1 MKALI
6 VPGVT
11 DLNKGDQALVWESHR
26 IALDTKLFDEVSIL
40 SLGDTEEEYQL
51 LCAQS
56 EAKGYRIIQNILKH
70 PRRGKHP
77 KGDVIG
83 EGLFYLLFQVF
94 NGVKDLISRGFLL
107 QVCRSKFL
115 TNLFFSTETAQTI
128 AEFRNTDA
136 VFIKGG
142 GFIHAHGEKT
152 APYVIWFFLFYIKL
166 GLKLKKKVVFLPN
179 SYGPFDGLTVKSQ
192 IRNTLIKMDLI
203 LARENIS
210 AQKISQLLNKSVTVS
225 PDLGFYL
232 KASDKDVGRKILNR
246 YGFSQDDKVVGI
258 TIRPWRFPGKDN
270 PEELYEKYINSVKA
284 LALHIQQEGFK
295 VAFFNQSL
303 GPNAHED
310 DRNAIQYLI
319 SKFDESDKH
328 KFVWVNDNF
337 NCEDLKSIYSNLFFF
352 IGTRFHSVIFSMTS
366 LVPSIAIGYGGNKA
380 KGIMSDFQLDD
391 FVIQIEDVTPLALT
405 SRFDKGIKQ
414 YSFIKG
420 RLEENIILLEQKR
433 IEVINLIKNSI
444 SGVK

>member
-1 MKALI
+1 MKAI
-6 VPGVT
+6 VVPGVT

-26 IALDTKLFDEVSIL
+26 IAMDTQLFEEVSIL

-77 KGDVIG
+77 KGNVIG
-83 EGLFYLLFQVF
+83 EGVFYLLFQVF
-94 NGVKDLISRGFLL
+94 NAVTDLLTRGFLL
-107 QVCRSKFL
+107 QVCSNKFL
-115 TNLFFSTETAQTI
+115 TDLFFSKSTAKTVD
-128 AEFRNTDA
+128 EFRNTDA
-136 VFIKGG
+136 IFVKGG

-152 APYVIWFFLFYIKL
+152 APYVMWFFLFYIKL
-166 GLKLKKKVVFLPN
+166 GIKLNKKLVFLPN
-179 SYGPFDGLTVKSQ
+179 SYGPFEGLTVQSQ
-192 IRNTLIKMDLI
+192 IKKTLNKMDLV

-210 AQKISQLLNKSVTVS
+210 AQKISDLLQQTITVS

-232 KASDKDVGRKILNR
+232 KASDASVGRTILNR
-246 YGFSQDDKVVGI
+246 YGFSESDKVVGV
-258 TIRPWRFPGKDN
+258 TIRPWRFPGKEN
-270 PEELYEKYINSVKA
+270 PEALYEKYIHSVKE
-284 LALHIQQEGFK
+284 LIIHIDRQGFK

-310 DRNAIQYLI
+310 DRNAIEYLI
-319 SKFDESDKH
+319 SQLDPTDRD
-328 KFVWVNDNF
+328 KFVWVNENF
-337 NCEDLKSIYSNLFFF
+337 NCADLKSVYSNLYFF

-391 FVIQIEDVTPLALT
+391 YVVQIEDVTPNDLIT
-405 SRFDKGIKQ
+405 RFDKGIAHYDQ
-414 YSFIKG
+414 IKV
-420 RLEENIILLEQKR
+420 RLTDHIVLLEQR
-433 IEVINLIKNSI
+433 RVAAITLIKKSI
-444 SGVK
+444 A

>member
-1 MKALI
+1 MKAI
-6 VPGVT
+6 VVPGVT

-26 IALDTKLFDEVSIL
+26 IAMDTGLFEEVSIL

-56 EAKGYRIIQNILKH
+56 ESKGYRIIQNILKH

-77 KGDVIG
+77 KGNVIG
-83 EGLFYLLFQVF
+83 EGVFYLLFQVF
-94 NGVKDLISRGFLL
+94 NAVSDLFTRGFLL
-107 QVCRSKFL
+107 NVCGNKFL
-115 TNLFFSTETAQTI
+115 TDLFFSKETAQTVE
-128 AEFRNTDA
+128 EFRNTDA
-136 VFIKGG
+136 VFVKGG

-152 APYVIWFFLFYIKL
+152 APYVMWFFLFYIKL

-192 IRNTLIKMDLI
+192 IRNTLNKMDLV

-210 AQKISQLLNKSVTVS
+210 VQKISHLLGKEITVS

-232 KASDKDVGRKILNR
+232 KASDKSIGRTILNR
-246 YGFSQDDKVVGI
+246 HGFSETDKVVGV
-258 TIRPWRFPGKDN
+258 TIRPWRFPGKEN
-270 PEELYEKYINSVKA
+270 PEALYEKYINSVKE
-284 LALHIQQEGFK
+284 LVLHIDKQGYK

-310 DRNAIQYLI
+310 DRNAIEYLI
-319 SKFDESDKH
+319 SKINIQERDK
-328 KFVWVNDNF
+328 FIWINENF
-337 NCEDLKSIYSNLFFF
+337 TCADLKSVYSNLYFF

-391 FVIQIEDVTPLALT
+391 FVVQIEDVTSSDLIY
-405 SRFDKGIKQ
+405 RFDRGIVQ
-414 YSFIKG
+414 YDSIKS
-420 RLEENIILLEQKR
+420 RLTENIILLEQKR
-433 IEVINLIKNSI
+433 VKAIELIKTSI
-444 SGVK
+444 A